1 MRWASCRPF
10 IEPGIWTSVKT
21 AETSIRFSSI
31 EIASIAFSA
40 SMTAHPAAWTASAVA
55 HRSRTSS
62 STTSTRGRLH
72 AWCCIITGFLG
83 ISQDA
88 LEDLRRREV
97 RFTHFLCRISDKGGA
112 ARRIRIP
119 LFVPDDTYF
128 GRFAH
133 FFPKGDA
140 EVALGDDTRR
150 FVGHIAL
157 PTPSCGLFAL

>member
-88 LEDLRRREV
+88 LEDLRPRVGALHPFPMSDIGQRRCCKANSNSAI
-97 RFTHFLCRISDKGGA
+97 RS
-112 ARRIRIP
+112 RRYVLWP
-119 LFVPDDTYF
+119 VCP
-128 GRFAH
+128 
-133 FFPKGDA
+133 FFPKG
-140 EVALGDDTRR
+140 RR
-150 FVGHIAL
+150 RGRAR
-157 PTPSCGLFAL
+157 